1 MPIQIWP
8 YSSSEK
14 SIPGL
19 YQLPPCLKNWPAKC
33 GPQNV
38 ARKMWPDG
46 LNNYCPLKIAPITVS

>member
-33 GPQNV
+33 GPQKV
-38 ARKMWPDG
+38 ARKMWPAKCGPMD
-46 LNNYCPLKIAPITVS
+46 

>member
-38 ARKMWPDG
+38 ARWIEQLLPSK
-46 LNNYCPLKIAPITVS
+46 NCHVKIAPITVS